1 MKLTLDLKA
10 AELKALRRAVWT
22 LYAEE
27 MARNPFRQRKSK
39 TAEACEALMDKLDE
53 FRQTETRR

>member
-1 MKLTLDLKA
+1 MKLTLDLRA

-27 MARNPFRQRKSK
+27 MARNAFRQRKSK
-39 TAEACEALMDKLDE
+39 TAEACEVLMDKLDAATGKGGG
-53 FRQTETRR
+53 R